1 MANDKAVPGL
11 SIQADPEAAVG
22 AYSNL
27 VMISHRREEFVL
39 DFLFVQPQTGPDGEA
54 VAALRSRI
62 ISSPAHMKRVLR
74 ALEENV
80 RRFEASFGEIDEM
93 SAAEVCLQILFTS

>member
-27 VMISHRREEFVL
+27 VMISHRREEVVL

-80 RRFEASFGEIDEM
+80 RRFEASFGEIDEA
-93 SAAEVCLQILFTS
+93 SDAPSVLQ